1 MTEDE
6 STMRFSGAD
15 APEPLTDIERAIV
28 SALRANMPVDAEA
41 FDASVMNAVRREP
54 AFAGARRRRSFRGF
68 ATLSASVA
76 ALAVIALFVTIGS
89 GGITRSTHTAHDVH
103 SALKGVHVATR
114 TIRFTLVASG
124 ASHVVVAGS
133 FNGWNVAST
142 PMRRVGKDTW
152 FTDIPLG
159 AGRYEYQFVI
169 DGNRWIADPR
179 APRDASDDFGATNSV
194 VTVPVP
200 GSA

>member
-6 STMRFSGAD
+6 STKRFSIAD
-15 APEPLTDIERAIV
+15 APEPLTDVERAIV
-28 SALRANMPVDAEA
+28 QALRANVPVDAAA

-54 AFAGARRRRSFRGF
+54 VFAGARRWRSFHGF
-68 ATLSASVA
+68 AAVSASVA
-76 ALAVIALFVTIGS
+76 ALAAIALFVTVGS
-89 GGITRSTHTAHDVH
+89 GVITRGMHTAHDVP
-103 SALKGVHVATR
+103 AAPKRVHVATR

-152 FTDIPLG
+152 STDIPLG

-169 DGNRWIADPR
+169 DGNRWIADPH
-179 APRDASDDFGATNSV
+179 APRDAGDDFGATNSV